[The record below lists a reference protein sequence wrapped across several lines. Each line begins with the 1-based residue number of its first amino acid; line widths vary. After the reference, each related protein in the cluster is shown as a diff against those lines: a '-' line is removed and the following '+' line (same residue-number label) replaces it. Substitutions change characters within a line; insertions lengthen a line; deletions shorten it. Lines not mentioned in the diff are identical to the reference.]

1 MFLLIV
7 CRALGQSSPCLTAFA
22 SGQIAAHKMFATI
35 YRKPEID
42 ASDKSGLILE
52 NFVGNVELKDVHFS
66 YPARPEQLI
75 FNGFSI
81 SIPTG
86 MTVALVGESGSGK
99 STVIGL
105 VERFYDPQ
113 SGEVLL
119 DGVNLKQLNLSWVRQ
134 KIGLV
139 SQEPILFTT
148 TIRENIEYGKKG
160 ATEEEIRR
168 STVLANAAKFIDKLP
183 NVCPFNPF
191 SCILQSCIFAV

>member
-1 MFLLIV
+1 
-7 CRALGQSSPCLTAFA
+7 
-22 SGQIAAHKMFATI
+22 MFATI

-42 ASDKSGLILE
+42 ANNKGGLILD
-52 NFVGNVELKDVHFS
+52 NFVGDVDLKDVYFS

-86 MTVALVGESGSGK
+86 TTVALVGESGSGK
-99 STVIGL
+99 STVVGL

-113 SGEVLL
+113 SGEVCL
-119 DGVNLKQLNLSWVRQ
+119 DGFNLKELNLSWIRQ

-148 TIRENIEYGKKG
+148 TIRENIGYGKKG
-160 ATEEEIRR
+160 ASEEEIRR
-168 STVLANAAKFIDKLP
+168 ATVLANAAKFIDKLP
-183 NVCPFNPF
+183 NVCSFDPFIVVH
-191 SCILQSCIFAV
+191 SVI

>member
-1 MFLLIV
+1 
-7 CRALGQSSPCLTAFA
+7 
-22 SGQIAAHKMFATI
+22 MFATI

-105 VERFYDPQ
+105 VERFYDR
-113 SGEVLL
+113 SACHVMGHV
-119 DGVNLKQLNLSWVRQ
+119 
-134 KIGLV
+134 
-139 SQEPILFTT
+139 TT
-148 TIRENIEYGKKG
+148 HFFIRG
-160 ATEEEIRR
+160 
-168 STVLANAAKFIDKLP
+168 S
-183 NVCPFNPF
+183 
-191 SCILQSCIFAV
+191 